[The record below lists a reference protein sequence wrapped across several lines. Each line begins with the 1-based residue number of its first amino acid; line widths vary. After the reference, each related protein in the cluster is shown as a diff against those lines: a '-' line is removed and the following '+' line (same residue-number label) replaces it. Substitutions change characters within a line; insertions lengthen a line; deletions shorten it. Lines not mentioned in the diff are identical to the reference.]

1 MQQQRVSMATPKHT
15 AAYRPN
21 LRDVPAEVLT
31 PSGWIG
37 GTIVLPERQSL
48 VDHLTKSG
56 PFVKLTAVRLPGRS
70 QAVPFFALQAAAT
83 LLVVPAVESRL
94 ESEAAHVTFTAVPVT
109 FLLGGGVLD
118 GKLAVPS
125 NLRLSDHLKAQSGF
139 IVVRDAMWTPHR
151 TAGES
156 QADARRTLP
165 IVLVHA
171 SLVVGVEELEPRPSV
186 L

>member
-1 MQQQRVSMATPKHT
+1 MLNRVSSATPKQMP
-15 AAYRPN
+15 AYRPN

-48 VDHLTKSG
+48 VDHLTKAGS
-56 PFVKLTAVRLPGRS
+56 FLKLTAVRLPGRA
-70 QAVPFFALQAAAT
+70 QLVPFFALQAAAT
-83 LLVVPAVESRL
+83 LLVVPGVESRL
-94 ESEAAHVTFTAVPVT
+94 ESEPPNVVYTSLPVT

-118 GKLAVPS
+118 GRLAVPS
-125 NLRLSDHLKAQSGF
+125 TLRLSDHLKAQSGF

-151 TAGES
+151 GGGEPH
-156 QADARRTLP
+156 ADARRTLP

-171 SLVVGVEELEPRPSV
+171 ALVVGVEELEPRPAV